1 MDAHK
6 LDVKIQGHSYMHM
19 ITVKGHLGNVS
30 LHLNQ
35 MINPYEWFVE
45 LIFFWSLGGQQIESF
60 VQNLELWLIV
70 SNSNAFVYLIVDHSV
85 WKVLI
90 KNAIDL
96 DHRLYIC
103 RVSRIYC
110 QFLRFFFMGGVV
122 VSNQST
128 EITALLMCLYA
139 YSVAKTGNL
148 AIFLRLFKILVS
160 MI

>member
-1 MDAHK
+1 MYMCMYIINIS
-6 LDVKIQGHSYMHM
+6 LDFDHCTLLQISSHAVAFWFQFYRIGY
-19 ITVKGHLGNVS
+19 G
-30 LHLNQ
+30 
-35 MINPYEWFVE
+35 YELIVE

-110 QFLRFFFMGGVV
+110 QFLRFFFMGGGGGRFKSKYWNHGSFD
-122 VSNQST
+122 VSLCIQCSKDWQSGD
-128 EITALLMCLYA
+128 IP
-139 YSVAKTGNL
+139 
-148 AIFLRLFKILVS
+148 
-160 MI
+160 

>member
-30 LHLNQ
+30 LHQ

-60 VQNLELWLIV
+60 VQNLALWLIV
-70 SNSNAFVYLIVDHSV
+70 SNSNAFVYFIVDHSV

-96 DHRLYIC
+96 EHQLYIC

-110 QFLRFFFMGGVV
+110 QFLRDFFMGGVGRFKSKYWNHGSFD
-122 VSNQST
+122 VSLCIQCSKDWQSGD
-128 EITALLMCLYA
+128 IPYI
-139 YSVAKTGNL
+139 V
-148 AIFLRLFKILVS
+148 
-160 MI
+160 

>member
-6 LDVKIQGHSYMHM
+6 LDVKIQEHSYMHM

-70 SNSNAFVYLIVDHSV
+70 SNSNAFVYFIVDHSV

-103 RVSRIYC
+103 RESRIYS
-110 QFLRFFFMGGVV
+110 QFLRFFFRGGIGRFKSKYWNHGSFD
-122 VSNQST
+122 VSLCIQCSKDWQSGD
-128 EITALLMCLYA
+128 IP
-139 YSVAKTGNL
+139 
-148 AIFLRLFKILVS
+148 
-160 MI
+160 

>member
-30 LHLNQ
+30 LHQ

-70 SNSNAFVYLIVDHSV
+70 SNSNAFVYFIVDHSV

-103 RVSRIYC
+103 RESRIYS
-110 QFLRFFFMGGVV
+110 QFLRFFF
-122 VSNQST
+122 
-128 EITALLMCLYA
+128 
-139 YSVAKTGNL
+139 
-148 AIFLRLFKILVS
+148 
-160 MI
+160 

>member
-30 LHLNQ
+30 LHQ
-35 MINPYEWFVE
+35 MINPYEWIVE

-70 SNSNAFVYLIVDHSV
+70 SNSNAFVYFIVDHSV

-103 RVSRIYC
+103 RVSQIYC
-110 QFLRFFFMGGVV
+110 QFLRFFFRGGRGLV

-148 AIFLRLFKILVS
+148 AIFLTLFKILVS

>member
-35 MINPYEWFVE
+35 MINPYAWFVE

-70 SNSNAFVYLIVDHSV
+70 SNSNAFVYFIVDHSV

-110 QFLRFFFMGGVV
+110 QFLRVFFMGGSGRFKSKYWNHGSFD
-122 VSNQST
+122 VSLCIQCSKDWQSGD
-128 EITALLMCLYA
+128 IP
-139 YSVAKTGNL
+139 
-148 AIFLRLFKILVS
+148 
-160 MI
+160 

>member
-60 VQNLELWLIV
+60 VQNLALWLIV
-70 SNSNAFVYLIVDHSV
+70 SNSNAFVYFIVDHSV

-96 DHRLYIC
+96 EHQLYIC

-110 QFLRFFFMGGVV
+110 QFLRVFFMGGGGWSFQIKVLK
-122 VSNQST
+122 S
-128 EITALLMCLYA
+128 
-139 YSVAKTGNL
+139 
-148 AIFLRLFKILVS
+148 RLF
-160 MI
+160 